1 MPEGQRKYIKSRI
14 KVKNHHLYVL
24 AFVVLYSV
32 IYAIFVRLFFY
43 IYFYLAW
50 TISTCLRY
58 RPPMRVRL
66 AT

>member
-32 IYAIFVRLFFY
+32 IYAIFVRLFY
-43 IYFYLAW
+43 IFF
-50 TISTCLRY
+50 I
-58 RPPMRVRL
+58 
-66 AT
+66 